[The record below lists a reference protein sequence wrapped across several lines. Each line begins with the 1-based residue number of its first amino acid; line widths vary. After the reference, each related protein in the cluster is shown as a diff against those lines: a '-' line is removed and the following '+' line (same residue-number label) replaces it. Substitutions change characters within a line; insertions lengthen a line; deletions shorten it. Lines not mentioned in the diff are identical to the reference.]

1 MKTRRSTRCGRKNM
15 GQDEEQGEKEMM
27 ELEEEKKEA
36 KKKVSEKVKEE
47 EKKVEVSRAGD
58 GDECGEK

>member
-1 MKTRRSTRCGRKNM
+1 MKTRRRKNM
-15 GQDEEQGEKEMM
+15 RVKTRNR
-27 ELEEEKKEA
+27 KKEA
-36 KKKVSEKVKEE
+36 KKVSEKVKGE